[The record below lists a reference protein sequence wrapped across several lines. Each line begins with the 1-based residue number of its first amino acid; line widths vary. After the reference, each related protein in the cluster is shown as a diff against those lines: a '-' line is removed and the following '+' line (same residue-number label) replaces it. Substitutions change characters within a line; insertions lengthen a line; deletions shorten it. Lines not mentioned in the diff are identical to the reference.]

1 MTDENMLFATED
13 QMAELLEEAP
23 AETLTDTYLVFLTD
37 GLRFGVEAEY
47 VVEIINNYAIT
58 RLPIVPPYVRGII
71 NLRGLIIPILDI
83 RSRLGK
89 APAEDDC
96 IVVLSQNETQLGIL
110 VDTVDRMVDV
120 DRESISPM
128 PAQNTQE
135 LISGMC
141 SLAEGET
148 LLILDCEKLF
158 QA

>member
-23 AETLTDTYLVFLTD
+23 AETLTDKYLVFLTD

-110 VDTVDRMVDV
+110 VDT
-120 DRESISPM
+120 
-128 PAQNTQE
+128 AQNTQE

>member
-1 MTDENMLFATED
+1 M
-13 QMAELLEEAP
+13 
-23 AETLTDTYLVFLTD
+23 
-37 GLRFGVEAEY
+37 
-47 VVEIINNYAIT
+47 VEIINNYAIT

>member
-23 AETLTDTYLVFLTD
+23 AETLTDKYLVFLTD

-110 VDTVDRMVDV
+110 VDTV
-120 DRESISPM
+120 
-128 PAQNTQE
+128 QNTQE

>member
-1 MTDENMLFATED
+1 MLFATED

-23 AETLTDTYLVFLTD
+23 AETLTDKYLVFLTD